1 MVVDH
6 STQFLK
12 DIIPLYISIVIM
24 FSFYFVCYCCY
35 YFVYKKARQK
45 REKRA
50 KLNGVDTIHNNTT

>member
-35 YFVYKKARQK
+35 YFIYKKARQK
-45 REKRA
+45 WEKRA

>member
-12 DIIPLYISIVIM
+12 DIIPLYIISIVIM

-35 YFVYKKARQK
+35 TILDIKKLDK
-45 REKRA
+45 NEKKGQIEWRRHH
-50 KLNGVDTIHNNTT
+50 TQ